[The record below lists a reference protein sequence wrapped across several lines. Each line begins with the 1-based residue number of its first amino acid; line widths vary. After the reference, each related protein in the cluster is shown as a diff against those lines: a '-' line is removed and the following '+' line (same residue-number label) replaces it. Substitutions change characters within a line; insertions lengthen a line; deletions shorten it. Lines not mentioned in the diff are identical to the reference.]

1 MIRLNHLRLPNH
13 LILAI
18 FSLYLAGCA
27 QDLERI
33 NQTLHAINTGAPLPS
48 QTAVAPSQSVV
59 ASVET
64 QKLPTQLIVPNDKSA
79 AEAMDAA
86 MPNIKKVI
94 SLHRC
99 MKTSDSLRLLNF
111 YAVPGLD
118 FKGEMYQG
126 YGYPNSTAHTKYHDR
141 NNCISARTMDQWSKP
156 ALNALQ
162 FRVVY
167 FADDSGETVNFQYGF
182 KRADDG
188 SWKLSSILP
197 NSR

>member
-1 MIRLNHLRLPNH
+1 MLRFNQFRLP
-13 LILAI
+13 LLAI
-18 FSLYLAGCA
+18 FSLSLAGCA

-118 FKGEMYQG
+118 FKDEFYRG

-182 KRADDG
+182 KRAEDG

-197 NSR
+197 NAR